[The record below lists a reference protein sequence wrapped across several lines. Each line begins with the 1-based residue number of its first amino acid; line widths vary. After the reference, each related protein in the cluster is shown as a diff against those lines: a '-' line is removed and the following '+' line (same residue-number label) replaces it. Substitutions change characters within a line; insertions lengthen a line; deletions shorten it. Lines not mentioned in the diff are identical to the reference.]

1 MARSQEKSGN
11 MLNRWLAVKG
21 EELAAERGRPGGR
34 AGFERRPR
42 ASECRDLV
50 EADKWRAKLLREI
63 GGKVLEVQ
71 NQGLGEERLRE
82 LNDEINKLLRV
93 KWHWE
98 KRIVELG
105 GQNYLKEAPPVGG
118 GGGGGQLQ
126 DEEVA
131 RATGKHRDYRYF
143 GAAKLLPGIKELFE
157 APPAKRARKNRGDL
171 HRCVD
176 ADYFGFRDED
186 DGELLRVEAEA
197 EDRARDQLVEQW
209 ELEQMAGGGGAGAP
223 SPGQGGN
230 EAGEFLAYVPLPGEE
245 EIKKQVLEK
254 KKADLL
260 AKYASDG
267 LQTEQEE
274 AKRLVGK

>member
-1 MARSQEKSGN
+1 M
-11 MLNRWLAVKG
+11 
-21 EELAAERGRPGGR
+21 
-34 AGFERRPR
+34 
-42 ASECRDLV
+42 
-50 EADKWRAKLLREI
+50 
-63 GGKVLEVQ
+63 
-71 NQGLGEERLRE
+71 
-82 LNDEINKLLRV
+82 
-93 KWHWE
+93 
-98 KRIVELG
+98 
-105 GQNYLKEAPPVGG
+105 
-118 GGGGGQLQ
+118 
-126 DEEVA
+126 A

-209 ELEQMAGGGGAGAP
+209 ELEQMAGGGGAGPP

-230 EAGEFLAYVPLPGEE
+230 EGGEFLAYVPLPGEE

-274 AKRLVGK
+274 AKELVGK

>member
-42 ASECRDLV
+42 ASECRDLA
-50 EADKWRAKLLREI
+50 EADKWRSQLLREI

-93 KWHWE
+93 KYHWE

-105 GQNYLKEAPPVGG
+105 GPNYLKESPPAGG
-118 GGGGGQLQ
+118 GTGLQ
-126 DEEVA
+126 DAEVA

-143 GAAKLLPGIKELFE
+143 GAAKLLPGVKELFE
-157 APPAKRARKNRGDL
+157 APPAKKARKNRGDL
-171 HRCVD
+171 QRSID
-176 ADYFGFRDED
+176 ADYYGFRDED
-186 DGELLRVEAEA
+186 DGELLRLEAEA

-209 ELEQMAGGGGAGAP
+209 ELEQMAGGAPRPPESGAGEEG
-223 SPGQGGN
+223 S
-230 EAGEFLAYVPLPGEE
+230 EEEFLAYVPLPEEE

-267 LQTEQEE
+267 LQSEQTE
-274 AKRLVGK
+274 AKKLVGEGAL

>member
-1 MARSQEKSGN
+1 MARAQEKSGA
-11 MLNRWLAVKG
+11 MLNRWLALKG
-21 EELAAERGRPGGR
+21 EELGGGR
-34 AGFERRPR
+34 RGGAGGGERRPR
-42 ASECRDLV
+42 LASECRDLAQ
-50 EADKWRAKLLREI
+50 ADKWRSQLLREI

-93 KWHWE
+93 KYHWE

-105 GQNYLKEAPPVGG
+105 GPNYLKESPPAGG
-118 GGGGGQLQ
+118 GTGLQ
-126 DEEVA
+126 DAEVA

-143 GAAKLLPGIKELFE
+143 GAAKLLPGVKELFE
-157 APPAKRARKNRGDL
+157 APPAKKARKNRSDL
-171 HRCVD
+171 QRSID
-176 ADYFGFRDED
+176 ADYYGFRDED
-186 DGELLRVEAEA
+186 DGELVRLETEA

-209 ELEQMAGGGGAGAP
+209 ELEQMAGGAPRPLESGAGEEG
-223 SPGQGGN
+223 S
-230 EAGEFLAYVPLPGEE
+230 EEFLAYVPLPEEE

-267 LQTEQEE
+267 LQSEQAE
-274 AKRLVGK
+274 AEKLLGQGTL